1 MPSHFQLIV
10 GLGNPG
16 REYAETRH
24 NVGFMIADRLV
35 AKSAK
40 WRAERRW
47 QAQLARAGESWVC
60 KPQTFMNLSG
70 QAVASVAAFYKISVE
85 SVLVVLDDFALP
97 LGKLRLRSSGSA
109 GGHNG
114 LQSIIDHLGTQG
126 VPRLRVG
133 IGAAANAEAVDH
145 VLGRF
150 REEER
155 DTLNEALDRAI
166 SAIECAQT
174 SGMTA
179 AMNSFN

>member
-1 MPSHFQLIV
+1 
-10 GLGNPG
+10 
-16 REYAETRH
+16 
-24 NVGFMIADRLV
+24 MIADRLA
-35 AKSAK
+35 AKSRAE

-47 QAQLARAGESWVC
+47 QAELARAGESWVC

-70 QAVASVAAFYKISVE
+70 QAVARVAAFYKISVE

-97 LGKLRLRSSGSA
+97 LGKLRLRSGGSA

-114 LQSIIDHLGTQG
+114 LESIIDHLGTQA

-133 IGAAANAEAVDH
+133 IGAAPSSEAVDH

-150 REEER
+150 RQEER
-155 DTLNEALDRAI
+155 DALNEALDRAM

-174 SGMTA
+174 SGITA

>member
-1 MPSHFQLIV
+1 
-10 GLGNPG
+10 
-16 REYAETRH
+16 
-24 NVGFMIADRLV
+24 
-35 AKSAK
+35 
-40 WRAERRW
+40 
-47 QAQLARAGESWVC
+47 
-60 KPQTFMNLSG
+60 MNLSG
-70 QAVASVAAFYKISVE
+70 QAVARVAAFYKISVE

-97 LGKLRLRSSGSA
+97 LGKLRLRSGGSA

-114 LQSIIDHLGTQG
+114 LESIIDHLGTQA

-133 IGAAANAEAVDH
+133 IGAAPSSEAVDH

-155 DTLNEALDRAI
+155 DTLNEALDRAM

-174 SGMTA
+174 SGITA